1 MLVQDVMQTK
11 LHTVTPA
18 TTLPEALRLT
28 SQRGVRHLPV
38 LDGDRLVG
46 ILSDRDLKRAM
57 ASPATSLEV
66 HELNYLLDR
75 LRVEEIMTRTVITIS
90 RLAPI
95 EEAAWLMVQEKIGA
109 LPVTDDGRLI
119 GLVTETD
126 VLRLFVRAMGAGE
139 PSTRIDVVL
148 DTRPHALAEAV
159 QAIDTAGVDISSIMT
174 LAGTNGS
181 KEMILRVRT
190 INPAPV
196 IRASRRTDS
205 WPVRPGGNDGR
216 PRTRRD
222 RPSLAVGF
230 GSGSRRWPAQCP
242 GAGGAHR
249 PGPAA
254 FRRQRLLRVPH
265 HRHCGDTDRPR
276 SPPGRRTVFR
286 SDAGAVAA
294 GPLCSEA
301 NPPHAQTGAE
311 RGRGERS
318 GCIPSLAPLKILRFS
333 EASPNV
339 SFLTCGPLYP
349 EGQRMT
355 WPLRRARRHHRRRRT
370 MVSRRG

>member
-28 SQRGVRHLPV
+28 NHRGVRHLPV
-38 LDGDRLVG
+38 LDGDCLVG

-75 LRVEEIMTRTVITIS
+75 LRVAEIMTRTVITIS

-95 EEAAWLMVQEKIGA
+95 EEAACLMVQEKIGA

-196 IRASRRTDS
+196 IRA
-205 WPVRPGGNDGR
+205 
-216 PRTRRD
+216 
-222 RPSLAVGF
+222 LE
-230 GSGSRRWPAQCP
+230 
-242 GAGGAHR
+242 AHR
-249 PGPAA
+249 FLA
-254 FRRQRLLRVPH
+254 RQAWR
-265 HRHCGDTDRPR
+265 
-276 SPPGRRTVFR
+276 
-286 SDAGAVAA
+286 
-294 GPLCSEA
+294 
-301 NPPHAQTGAE
+301 
-311 RGRGERS
+311 
-318 GCIPSLAPLKILRFS
+318 K
-333 EASPNV
+333 
-339 SFLTCGPLYP
+339 
-349 EGQRMT
+349 
-355 WPLRRARRHHRRRRT
+355 
-370 MVSRRG
+370 